1 MVSASA
7 AAIKWLEQLLAQE
20 KELDSREGAITT
32 WEDGLVAFACALGDA
47 RMECD
52 AKRVQAVAVQQYFLA
67 GRVPLVPALNSS
79 TILAGRWSNARSS
92 FAYRRQT
99 WRCRRRYW

>member
-52 AKRVQAVAVQQYFLA
+52 AKHVQAVAVQQYFLA
-67 GRVPLVPALNSS
+67 RTRASCS
-79 TILAGRWSNARSS
+79 RSKQLHHLS
-92 FAYRRQT
+92 RT
-99 WRCRRRYW
+99 LE